1 MNTFNDN
8 IVKKLSAKFNEDVK
22 FLHNFHTDFTTE
34 ARKITYVINL
44 QFLLWQIGW
53 ILCVSKTRKIAF

>member
-34 ARKITYVINL
+34 ARKITHVINL
-44 QFLLWQIGW
+44 QFLL
-53 ILCVSKTRKIAF
+53 